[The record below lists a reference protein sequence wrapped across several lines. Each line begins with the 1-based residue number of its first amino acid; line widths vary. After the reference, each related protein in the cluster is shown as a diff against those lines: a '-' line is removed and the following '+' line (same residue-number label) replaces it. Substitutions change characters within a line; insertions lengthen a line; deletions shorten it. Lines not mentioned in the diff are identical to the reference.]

1 MPVALQRAFCFWA
14 VLRPFTKTARSE
26 LIQEVNLLNQRLPDF
41 Y

>member
-1 MPVALQRAFCFWA
+1 
-14 VLRPFTKTARSE
+14 LRPFTKTARSE